1 MDITLQ
7 IHLEAAEQEIVWW
20 AESDQLPG
28 VSVAAASLMEMREE
42 LDHVLTDLSEE
53 RGEPILIA
61 TEILADAEEVS
72 PVLAQED
79 GDEYMS
85 APRVRSRQVLVEI
98 GA

>member
-7 IHLEAAEQEIVWW
+7 IHVEAAEREIVWW

-28 VSVAAASLMEMREE
+28 VSVAAPSLMEMREE
-42 LDHVLTDLSEE
+42 LDHVLADLSEE
-53 RGEPILIA
+53 GGEPIRIG

-72 PVLAQED
+72 HAMARDD
-79 GDEYMS
+79 GDES
-85 APRVRSRQVLVEI
+85 TSGLFVGSRQVLVEI